1 MKSGVRKLIQNVLLG
16 QRRTVSSNLIPLSRQ
31 GALLG
36 VDTSRTV
43 RCSSSSSRSTENKV
57 NDQFEASSVDT
68 TVKGDG
74 SSSTDSNGE
83 ELTSSATKKEVHEEE
98 KGKDAVLSEELKEA
112 VAHERSKPPPS
123 IVDQIIAM
131 LGIKTG
137 TPFTYSTAKSLLD
150 NCLVSSK
157 KNYWF
162 DDSMGKIGKDF
173 RSRHTLLLIYV
184 WMIHKRLLKMGEK
197 GQDIQECMFD
207 ELWEDTSGRIR
218 NLGIGELSV
227 NKRLSEVQGYSFKFC
242 IELDDAITRN
252 TEEEVIDEIAGTL
265 WRMLY
270 LKREDIDPADVID
283 LATYI
288 RKEQISLFNISNEAI
303 LDGRINFEDPP
314 FWNIVPGKATAAL
327 NVWEEVVANN
337 GKTYYWNIE
346 TGETTWEKPKTDQ

>member
-1 MKSGVRKLIQNVLLG
+1 MALHWLHDQRTHATTTTVSNGGKKERKLHVTSALLVSFVLIRGRNMKSGVRKLIQNVLLG

-197 GQDIQECMFD
+197 GQDIQVIIPPASFNVHYSMF
-207 ELWEDTSGRIR
+207 
-218 NLGIGELSV
+218 
-227 NKRLSEVQGYSFKFC
+227 
-242 IELDDAITRN
+242 
-252 TEEEVIDEIAGTL
+252 
-265 WRMLY
+265 
-270 LKREDIDPADVID
+270 
-283 LATYI
+283 
-288 RKEQISLFNISNEAI
+288 
-303 LDGRINFEDPP
+303 
-314 FWNIVPGKATAAL
+314 
-327 NVWEEVVANN
+327 
-337 GKTYYWNIE
+337 
-346 TGETTWEKPKTDQ
+346 